1 MILALP
7 TELLIALMANNS
19 DGDKSWLALG
29 IEELEREVA
38 VEVEPE
44 WMVPLLVEFGRDKLI
59 AWQLGVSL

>member
-1 MILALP
+1 M
-7 TELLIALMANNS
+7 ALMANNA

-59 AWQLGVSL
+59 TWQPGVSL